1 MTQTKIQPSL
11 TSSYSRSY
19 IVFLFIF
26 LGMLSAFGPFLTD
39 MYLPTLPTMVGDFN
53 TTESLVQFSLTIGMI
68 GLAVGQILFGP
79 LSQKLGRK
87 PILIATMALFII
99 AAVASIFSTDIY
111 FFLICRLAQ
120 GFGGAGGLVLSRSIA
135 TDCYRGRELAKTMA
149 IIGAINGIAPAFAP
163 VIGGLVSKA
172 VGWQGIF
179 VILSGLGVV
188 LLLMSFI
195 FKETLAKDKRETGS
209 IWSTFS
215 DYGKV
220 LRIRRFV
227 LLILA
232 YGFAM
237 GSLFAYISAAPF
249 IVQSDFGFNELGFA
263 IIFGV
268 NSVLI
273 GVGSGLALRF
283 KSLDKAMMIG
293 GVGMLVTSV
302 LQLVS
307 ALTMANFVGYEV
319 TTVITLIFLGMVF
332 TTSTSMAMDQGRQ
345 YTGAAAA
352 IVGAI
357 GFLFGGIVSPMVGL
371 GETQIAA
378 ATLLVICAAI
388 VVAMVAI
395 LRKTSK

>member
-1 MTQTKIQPSL
+1 
-11 TSSYSRSY
+11 
-19 IVFLFIF
+19 
-26 LGMLSAFGPFLTD
+26 
-39 MYLPTLPTMVGDFN
+39 
-53 TTESLVQFSLTIGMI
+53 
-68 GLAVGQILFGP
+68 
-79 LSQKLGRK
+79 
-87 PILIATMALFII
+87 
-99 AAVASIFSTDIY
+99 
-111 FFLICRLAQ
+111 
-120 GFGGAGGLVLSRSIA
+120 
-135 TDCYRGRELAKTMA
+135 
-149 IIGAINGIAPAFAP
+149 
-163 VIGGLVSKA
+163 
-172 VGWQGIF
+172 
-179 VILSGLGVV
+179 
-188 LLLMSFI
+188 
-195 FKETLAKDKRETGS
+195 
-209 IWSTFS
+209 
-215 DYGKV
+215 
-220 LRIRRFV
+220 
-227 LLILA
+227 
-232 YGFAM
+232 
-237 GSLFAYISAAPF
+237 
-249 IVQSDFGFNELGFA
+249 LGFA